1 MKKRTL
7 LYIAAAI
14 VLFIGLFLGIGYN
27 SLVNKDEKVK
37 LTWSEVEN
45 TYQRRLDLIPNLVT
59 VVKGISEF
67 ESGTLEEVTA
77 ARSRAQA
84 ALEPGAQP
92 TEESMRRQMQLQDT
106 LAASINR
113 VIAVV
118 EKYPTLRGTEAYRG
132 LQTQLE
138 GSERRIKVARQDF
151 NAAVAD
157 YNVATRSLSTGLVAK
172 IFGFRP
178 KEGFKADAGAD
189 AAVEVKF

>member
-1 MKKRTL
+1 M
-7 LYIAAAI
+7 
-14 VLFIGLFLGIGYN
+14 
-27 SLVNKDEKVK
+27 K